1 MRTLSDIKQELDQAT
16 ERRTM
21 LWRELGG
28 GADPQRS
35 AEIARLNAL
44 IESLW
49 QEARLA
55 RNRVRFG
62 EPTEIVRRAR
72 ADERLERD
80 LGKVA

>member
-1 MRTLSDIKQELDQAT
+1 MLSDIKHELDRAT
-16 ERRTM
+16 ERRTA
-21 LWRELGG
+21 LWRELNN
-28 GADPQRS
+28 GANEQRS
-35 AEIARLNAL
+35 AEITRLNAL

-49 QEARLA
+49 QEARIE

-62 EPTEIVRRAR
+62 EPTDIVRRAR

>member
-1 MRTLSDIKQELDQAT
+1 MRTLSEIKHELDRAM
-16 ERRTM
+16 ERRTA
-21 LWRELGG
+21 LWQELGG
-28 GADPQRS
+28 GADEQRS
-35 AEIARLNAL
+35 AEIARLNML

-49 QEARLA
+49 QEARIE

-62 EPTEIVRRAR
+62 EPTDIVRRAR

>member
-1 MRTLSDIKQELDQAT
+1 MRTLADIKRELDQAT
-16 ERRTM
+16 EHRTA
-21 LWRELGG
+21 LWQELGG

-49 QEARLA
+49 HEARIA

-62 EPTEIVRRAR
+62 EPTDIVRRAR
-72 ADERLERD
+72 ADERLVRD
-80 LGKVA
+80 LAKVA

>member
-1 MRTLSDIKQELDQAT
+1 MRTLADIQRELDQAT
-16 ERRTM
+16 ERRTG
-21 LWRELGG
+21 LWQELGG

-49 QEARLA
+49 QEARIA

-62 EPTEIVRRAR
+62 EPTDIVRRAR
-72 ADERLERD
+72 ADERLVRD
-80 LGKVA
+80 LAKVA